1 MRFLVGAKSDEDF
14 LVVVFFCLPAC
25 GQAAYSGRGLYSGST
40 AYGASVCEPGNAYA
54 GFVSNTNVINYATPI
69 ASWGP
74 NTCDSTSMTTLSQCG
89 NLTGVGTHN
98 TPADF
103 GNTIVRVT
111 DELALM
117 QNSWGDGWGQWG
129 YFWMP
134 LGVISA
140 PDTDLWI
147 VHTGGPWN
155 LKA

>member
-1 MRFLVGAKSDEDF
+1 MRFLVEQRAMKKF

-25 GQAAYSGRGLYSGST
+25 GQAAYSGRGLHSGST
-40 AYGASVCEPGNAYA
+40 AYGASVCGPGNAYA
-54 GFVSNTNVINYATPI
+54 CFVSDTNVINYATPI

-89 NLTGVGTHN
+89 NLTGVGTQN

-117 QNSWGDGWGQWG
+117 QNSWGDGWGQRG
-129 YFWMP
+129 DFCMP

-140 PDTDLWI
+140 PDADLWI
-147 VHTGGPWN
+147 VHTGGPWK
-155 LKA
+155 LRA

>member
-1 MRFLVGAKSDEDF
+1 MKKF

-25 GQAAYSGRGLYSGST
+25 GQAAYPGR
-40 AYGASVCEPGNAYA
+40 VCTRARRRMVRRSCGPGNAYA
-54 GFVSNTNVINYATPI
+54 GFVSSTNVIDYATPI

-89 NLTGVGTHN
+89 NLTGVGTQN

-117 QNSWGDGWGQWG
+117 QNSWGDGWRQRG

-140 PDTDLWI
+140 PHTDLWI
-147 VHTGGPWN
+147 AYRRALEP
-155 LKA
+155 